1 MDEEFID
8 DPEWETLVK
17 AHDLAENT
25 NLAATATDEI
35 FVEEVKD
42 AGTSS
47 MNPDFPDDTEW
58 EALVSGE
65 GKSKFNISSSG
76 PYKKYTENWV
86 GKWAKIG
93 STPVDNPAVRKLL
106 CEICFL
112 NMTEQK
118 HYYCIDGEPE
128 LTQKYGW
135 SGFQCSNDACWGSY
149 ELYFHIKRKWRQQTD
164 FSGYEYMFTNNKIMR
179 GGNHEECLDRTR
191 IKMRPGNSKGTFY
204 EGLGFVITKSTGTPC
219 FGYPKLIDKGTNKAS
234 YIMHATCHQTSQNNE
249 NLYSQTMVL
258 EHFQEAEA
266 SRGVPKSHKE
276 LSDEHYPV
284 ALTYIEM
291 YPHAAGCRMLQFKF
305 LRNKDFQKI
314 EKDKDWLDLQGQSRV
329 ERYRRLKWQG
339 WMREWKNYIEERGA
353 FIEGQQDGWAGP
365 IISYWTRVD
374 DKNEWFGS

>member
-1 MDEEFID
+1 MDQDFLED
-8 DPEWETLVK
+8 TEWENLV
-17 AHDLAENT
+17 
-25 NLAATATDEI
+25 AAATDENI
-35 FVEEVKD
+35 VED
-42 AGTSS
+42 TGAAGPSNS
-47 MNPDFPDDTEW
+47 DFADDTEW

-65 GKSKFNISSSG
+65 VKSKFNISSTG

-93 STPVDNPAVRKLL
+93 IKPIDNPAVQKLL
-106 CEICFL
+106 CETCICV
-112 NMTEQK
+112 NMAEQK
-118 HYYCIDGEPE
+118 HYYWIAGEPE
-128 LTQKYGW
+128 LSEKYDW
-135 SGFQCSNDACWGSY
+135 SGFQCTNDTCWGNY
-149 ELYFHIKRKWRQQTD
+149 ELFFQIRRKWRQQTE
-164 FSGYEYMFTNNKIMR
+164 FSGYEYMFTNQKIMR
-179 GGNHEECLDRTR
+179 SGNNEECLDRTR